1 MFVNVAALRAG
12 QPGRGESGSSRE
24 GPRVTVGGRLCLWLS
39 AVAFALLAK
48 TPSPVG
54 AAVPSGCVWRLA
66 RRCPRPR
73 RCVSGRPCP
82 CGTPAP
88 PVCAPL
94 PVHPG
99 PHAPPAGVPWRWP
112 LSSAALSC
120 VEHKKQRGQGLLG
133 PGRKRAPASGPRL
146 PPGPSAPGSVTPSP
160 PPSPHRARGSR
171 GGFPTGLPRR
181 ALAMLSKW

>member
-54 AAVPSGCVWRLA
+54 TAIPSGCVWRLA
-66 RRCPRPR
+66 RQCPRPR
-73 RCVSGRPCP
+73 CCVSGRPCP

-99 PHAPPAGVPWRWP
+99 PHAPGAGPSALQPSAVLSTGSSEDRACSGLGESGPLRVALGFLLVHRRLARLHLPRHLLLTVQEAAEVVSPRGFHAVPWR
-112 LSSAALSC
+112 C
-120 VEHKKQRGQGLLG
+120 
-133 PGRKRAPASGPRL
+133 
-146 PPGPSAPGSVTPSP
+146 
-160 PPSPHRARGSR
+160 
-171 GGFPTGLPRR
+171 
-181 ALAMLSKW
+181 